1 MAEKQQIME
10 TAIFGG
16 YSGLTAP
23 IIIFFCILSP
33 QKSSFKKWAGLRLF
47 WNMAPGSLQTAKLQ
61 VGNWK
66 MIKKWSNNNDLT
78 IHRILLLLKNLPQKF
93 FGL

>member
-23 IIIFFCILSP
+23 IIIFFCILSQ
-33 QKSSFKKWAGLRLF
+33 QKTSFKKWAGLRLF
-47 WNMAPGSLQTAKLQ
+47 
-61 VGNWK
+61 
-66 MIKKWSNNNDLT
+66 
-78 IHRILLLLKNLPQKF
+78 
-93 FGL
+93 